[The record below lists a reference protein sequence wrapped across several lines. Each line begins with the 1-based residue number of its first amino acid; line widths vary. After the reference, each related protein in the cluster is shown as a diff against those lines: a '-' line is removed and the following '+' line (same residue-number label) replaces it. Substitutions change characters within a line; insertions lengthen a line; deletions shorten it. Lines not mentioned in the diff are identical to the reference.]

1 MIRGNI
7 RAWNGGFLICMNPPK
22 DRENTIA
29 QYHVTRD
36 FLEGEYEEPLA
47 DYDLMTVVLINV
59 GQEQQ
64 QKARGILRLL
74 RILFSKAIS
83 AQEKEDLME
92 NEYGI
97 PMTKELKDEVKEMC
111 NLGETLAKESRDAGI
126 IAGREGTALN
136 MLRRLVKRKQPIDS
150 QAVSDIAEDTE
161 LTVSRVQELTRDNGF
176 ALQ

>member
-1 MIRGNI
+1 M
-7 RAWNGGFLICMNPPK
+7 ICMNPPK

-97 PMTKELKDEVKEMC
+97 PMTKELKDEVKEIC
-111 NLGETLAKESRDAGI
+111 NLGETLAEESRDAGI

-136 MLRRLVKRKQPIDS
+136 MLRRLVKRQQPIDS

-161 LTVSRVQELTRDNGF
+161 LTVSRVQELARDNGF